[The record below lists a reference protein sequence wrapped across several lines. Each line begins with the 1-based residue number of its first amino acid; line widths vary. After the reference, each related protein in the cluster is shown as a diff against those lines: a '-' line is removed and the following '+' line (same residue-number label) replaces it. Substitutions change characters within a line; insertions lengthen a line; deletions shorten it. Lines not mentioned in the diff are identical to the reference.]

1 MHINVNVCVCAS
13 VCVYIW
19 QPCTLYAGL
28 KDLQTSP
35 KAKQNDCDSLQPAV
49 YPPLPP
55 ALLLTLPFPLEQ
67 PHHIRPVSV
76 PSTCVSVG
84 AVADCIRSWQPDDRD
99 DGDRDDVDSGD

>member
-1 MHINVNVCVCAS
+1 MHINVNVCVCNC

-49 YPPLPP
+49 YLPP
-55 ALLLTLPFPLEQ
+55 VYLTTLPFPLVSNPTIFGRLVYLQLACLSGLSLIAFGHGNPTTETTLTLV
-67 PHHIRPVSV
+67 IRK
-76 PSTCVSVG
+76 
-84 AVADCIRSWQPDDRD
+84 
-99 DGDRDDVDSGD
+99 